1 MTENALQVMPR
12 THHRLL
18 IFKHRI
24 ITNAKLNKPYQ
35 FDLGKFRD
43 ENESLLSQMWF
54 KVATYANGKED
65 KQSAY
70 VNSIEVLSESC
81 NIYQKI
87 DFMIEYSQWLFS
99 NEYPRKEA
107 REILLK
113 AISLLLDR
121 EEEIDQEI
129 CMMNLKDGPFQNVKD
144 VKEIEILM
152 RLHIILAT
160 MCKPHEDQYKENLL
174 LSTYFVQ
181 QMLKVSTLKK
191 EKTAVR
197 ESRWKVNL
205 WFSHLHDQIC

>member
-1 MTENALQVMPR
+1 MENALQVMPR

-152 RLHIILAT
+152 RLHVILAT

-181 QMLKVSTLKK
+181 QMLKVSTL
-191 EKTAVR
+191 
-197 ESRWKVNL
+197 
-205 WFSHLHDQIC
+205 

>member
-1 MTENALQVMPR
+1 MENALQVMPR

-54 KVATYANGKED
+54 KVATYANGKID

-121 EEEIDQEI
+121 EEEIDREI

-205 WFSHLHDQIC
+205 WFSHLHDRIC